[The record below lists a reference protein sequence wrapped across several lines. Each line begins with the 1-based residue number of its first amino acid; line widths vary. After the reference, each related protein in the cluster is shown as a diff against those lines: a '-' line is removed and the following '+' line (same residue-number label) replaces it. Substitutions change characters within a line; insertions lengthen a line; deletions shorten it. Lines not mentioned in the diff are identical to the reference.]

1 LSNCQYCYDVN
12 YFKVVTL
19 AKQMKNGESKLYLL
33 NNIMMI
39 DCYYFNKTEENQ
51 KQPQHCDRS
60 AGIFTPVQEITVG
73 FVIPY
78 CF

>member
-1 LSNCQYCYDVN
+1 
-12 YFKVVTL
+12 
-19 AKQMKNGESKLYLL
+19 MKNGESKLYLL

-51 KQPQHCDRS
+51 KQPQHCDRF

-78 CF
+78 CFWKINYVLFTQQVNSTDNK